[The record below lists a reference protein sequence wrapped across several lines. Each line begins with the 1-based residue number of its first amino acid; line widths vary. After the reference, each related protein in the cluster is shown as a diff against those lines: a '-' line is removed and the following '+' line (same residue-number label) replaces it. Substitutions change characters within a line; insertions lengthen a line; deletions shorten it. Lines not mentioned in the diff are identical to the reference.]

1 QRDVRVAGE
10 DHEVGA
16 VAGRLRVHGGLLAH
30 HSAGGPRRRNVL
42 NWLRRTIPRG
52 RIQLAAAAS
61 EGGAPR
67 VTSRSYSAR
76 MIFSIRSRVSLLS
89 GWAMSL
95 NVPSLRRF
103 AGMATNSPVLPLIT
117 LRSRTTKHASN
128 VMVTYAFRRSSF
140 TGKTRT
146 SVISMEDPSRMTPRP
161 MLGRYLP
168 ANTAVKP
175 SRARLPA
182 WRRTFPHGEIA

>member
-1 QRDVRVAGE
+1 
-10 DHEVGA
+10 
-16 VAGRLRVHGGLLAH
+16 
-30 HSAGGPRRRNVL
+30 
-42 NWLRRTIPRG
+42 
-52 RIQLAAAAS
+52 
-61 EGGAPR
+61 
-67 VTSRSYSAR
+67 

-161 MLGRYLP
+161 MIGRYLP
-168 ANTAVKP
+168 ASLPVKP
-175 SRARLPA
+175 PQPSAARLDAHISSQRSVNQKAGRVSLEQVGAAVPQRGQVAPDLREPRGIDPA
-182 WRRTFPHGEIA
+182 EGESLARCACVRDDLAPRIDDHGVPV